1 MTQDTPGGD
10 EQTANTSA
18 AEAPK
23 KRGRKKPEAPTIAAD
38 PQAADGE
45 SAAAAEPKRA
55 RMSRKK
61 APDLEGVPKPVAELS
76 RYVSFAQATLDRSA
90 IKNAP
95 YNPRIIDDDARKRLM
110 RELKSHGLVE
120 AVVWNKRTGNLVG
133 GHQRLSIL
141 DDLHEGKPYSVPA
154 DVIDCDEKEE
164 KRLNVALNSPDM
176 QGRYDGER
184 FNDLVLDLRREDPS
198 FDVTTELGL
207 AEVRLEAEIGLD
219 PALLYP
225 PEEDLTIPEVL
236 DDAEK
241 IREMKKLRR
250 QHKADAR
257 EKEAKENARLLV
269 VEIPEDLPIA
279 DIHRRRDAL
288 LQRLGFPSGHKEALI
303 PAWRI
308 EKALGI
314 LRAEDAEV
322 DETED

>member
-1 MTQDTPGGD
+1 MTDK
-10 EQTANTSA
+10 A
-18 AEAPK
+18 AAPSEPK
-23 KRGRKKPEAPTIAAD
+23 KRSRKKDEPVADAAPST
-38 PQAADGE
+38 E
-45 SAAAAEPKRA
+45 AEPKRA

-61 APDLEGVPKPVAELS
+61 APDISDLPKPTAELS
-76 RYVSFAQATLDRSA
+76 RYVSFAQAQLDRSL

-95 YNPRIIDDDARKRLM
+95 YNPRLIDDDARKRLQ
-110 RELKSHGLVE
+110 RELKAGGLVE
-120 AVVWNKRTGNLVG
+120 AAVWNKRTGNLVG
-133 GHQRLSIL
+133 GHQRLTIL
-141 DDLHEGKPYSVPA
+141 DDLHEGKPYSVPV

-184 FNDLVLDLRREDPS
+184 FNDLVLDLRQQDPG
-198 FDVTTELGL
+198 FDVTVEFGL

-225 PEEDLTIPEVL
+225 PEEDTAIPEVL
-236 DDAEK
+236 DEAEK
-241 IREMKKLRR
+241 IKEMKKLRR

-269 VEIPEDLPIA
+269 IEISEDLPIA
-279 DIHRRRDAL
+279 DIHRRRNAL
-288 LQRLGFPSGHKEALI
+288 LTRLGFPSGHKEALI

-314 LRAEDAEV
+314 LTYEDEE
-322 DETED
+322 DETT

>member
-1 MTQDTPGGD
+1 MTDN
-10 EQTANTSA
+10 TAA
-18 AEAPK
+18 ASEPK
-23 KRGRKKPEAPTIAAD
+23 KRSKKKAD
-38 PQAADGE
+38 PAVVDTTQEPEVE
-45 SAAAAEPKRA
+45 SGPKRA

-61 APDLEGVPKPVAELS
+61 APDISDLPKPTAELS
-76 RYVSFAQATLDRSA
+76 RYVSFAQAQLDRSL

-95 YNPRIIDDDARKRLM
+95 YNPRLIDDDARKRLL
-110 RELKSHGLVE
+110 RELKSGGLVE
-120 AVVWNKRTGNLVG
+120 AAVWNKRTGNLVG
-133 GHQRLSIL
+133 GHQRLTIL
-141 DDLHEGKPYSVPA
+141 DDLHEGKPYSVPV

-184 FNDLVLDLRREDPS
+184 FNDLVLDLRQQDPG
-198 FDVTTELGL
+198 FDVTVEFGL

-225 PEEDLTIPEVL
+225 PEEDTAIPEVL
-236 DDAEK
+236 DEAEK
-241 IREMKKLRR
+241 IKEMKKLRR

-269 VEIPEDLPIA
+269 IEISEDLPIA
-279 DIHRRRDAL
+279 DIHRRRNAL
-288 LQRLGFPSGHKEALI
+288 LTRLGFPSGHKEALI

-314 LRAEDAEV
+314 PTDEDEE
-322 DETED
+322 DETT

>member
-1 MTQDTPGGD
+1 MTDK
-10 EQTANTSA
+10 A
-18 AEAPK
+18 AAPSEPK
-23 KRGRKKPEAPTIAAD
+23 KRSRKKDEPVADAA
-38 PQAADGE
+38 QNVE
-45 SAAAAEPKRA
+45 AEPKRA

-61 APDLEGVPKPVAELS
+61 APDISDLPKPTAELS
-76 RYVSFAQATLDRSA
+76 RYVSFAQAQLDRSL

-95 YNPRIIDDDARKRLM
+95 YNPRLIDDDARKRLQ
-110 RELKSHGLVE
+110 RELKAGGLVE
-120 AVVWNKRTGNLVG
+120 AAVWNKRTGNLVG
-133 GHQRLSIL
+133 GHQRLTIL
-141 DDLHEGKPYSVPA
+141 DDLHEGKPYSVPV

-184 FNDLVLDLRREDPS
+184 FNELVLDLRQQDPG
-198 FDVTTELGL
+198 FDVTVEFGL

-225 PEEDLTIPEVL
+225 PEQDATISEVL
-236 DDAEK
+236 DKAEEIK
-241 IREMKKLRR
+241 EMKKLRR

-269 VEIPEDLPIA
+269 IEIPEDLPIA
-279 DIHRRRDAL
+279 DIHRRRNAL
-288 LQRLGFPSGHKEALI
+288 LTRLGFPSGHKEALI

-314 LRAEDAEV
+314 LAAGDGDGEEDAA
-322 DETED
+322 